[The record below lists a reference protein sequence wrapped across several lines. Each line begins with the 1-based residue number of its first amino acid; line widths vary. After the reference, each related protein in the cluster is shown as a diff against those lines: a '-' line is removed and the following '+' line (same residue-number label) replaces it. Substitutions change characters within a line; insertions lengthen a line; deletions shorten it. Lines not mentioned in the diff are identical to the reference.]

1 MPSSFDRLAMGDSDR
16 EWRSALPAIGLYLG
30 LVGILLWVSLAR
42 TGGTFVYAQ
51 DDPYIHLALART
63 LADHG
68 VWGIRPGQFA
78 SASSS
83 PLWTVLLAVLWKLGA
98 HAVWVP
104 FALNIL
110 FGVAFLVCCWV
121 VRSAAQAFSA
131 RSTPAAVLC
140 ALVVITPAPDAGLH
154 RHGTHAPGVAGS
166 HLRVAGS
173 PNGWRESGAT
183 GCGRQSSRR

>member
-1 MPSSFDRLAMGDSDR
+1 MPSSIDRLATGDSDR
-16 EWRSALPAIGLYLG
+16 GWRSALPAISLYLG
-30 LVGILLWVSLAR
+30 LVGILLWLSLAR

-68 VWGIRPGQFA
+68 VWGIRPTEFT

-98 HAVWVP
+98 QAVWVP

-110 FGVAFLVCCWV
+110 FEIGRASC
-121 VRSAAQAFSA
+121 RE
-131 RSTPAAVLC
+131 RVL
-140 ALVVITPAPDAGLH
+140 
-154 RHGTHAPGVAGS
+154 
-166 HLRVAGS
+166 
-173 PNGWRESGAT
+173 
-183 GCGRQSSRR
+183 